1 MQVCWQWSS
10 LAFVGLKKSLFRF
23 TFWRYFCCHF
33 YLCSSVH
40 ETLFFSCC
48 FSDFSL
54 YHWFLEIW
62 LWYVLVWV
70 IFFMFLLLNLSW
82 DSWRWGFNFH
92 RIWIYLKHYL
102 QIFFSLLSWIWI
114 ALTVMLTVVLQ
125 VTDVLFCGRGGSGF
139 FSFSFI
145 IIYIATCSTVS
156 IILCS
161 FHFRYFLFH

>member
-1 MQVCWQWSS
+1 MKFVSFCWSEKVFIS
-10 LAFVGLKKSLFRF
+10 LYFLKIFLLSFLPLFLCTWN
-23 TFWRYFCCHF
+23 TFF
-33 YLCSSVH
+33 
-40 ETLFFSCC
+40 LFC

-114 ALTVMLTVVLQ
+114 TLTVMLTVVLQ